1 MDKLSDYFAILRLIE
16 SARQGGNPKAGQL
29 SRNLDPSIYNQG
41 LNTGML
47 SGSDGTGG
55 GGSLPSEV
63 INFVPQNKRN
73 PKRAGMEY
81 MSDGGEAEKEY
92 VYGVGPEGSG
102 IGQLL
107 SPLLPVRREVIEPYQ
122 ETFSDSYV
130 GPDGQVYV
138 DRTVTPG
145 QYGEAEFAVP
155 QAVQAF
161 MNFKGLVRDPEA
173 REAVLRGIAALPEIA
188 AELPRRYQIS
198 AQAALEGKEKVY
210 DPQTGSV
217 VDSSE
222 ALLTAPLLTAPGT
235 ALSMA
240 RAGDA
245 SGTVLGIMGGSKAK
259 GPVGEAAKEA
269 KEMFNDGRRETA
281 VYRKTGAIRTT
292 ENKPGVFI
300 DPVGEGG
307 LDTSNFEELID
318 RTGGVHGSMTVLKF
332 TDFVDFPNVLE
343 AYPELKNS
351 RIEFLDIDSPLWKNT
366 TSPILATLPET
377 LPNVYATA
385 DGTVKSVREG
395 DPEVDRVLKD
405 FSSPTFYVKTRFNIR
420 DNTHTPRIYTNPKA
434 AFALAIQDYISQKEG
449 FVRPKSLNPLE
460 QQSESARDAINRAFA
475 LKARLERPEDYSG
488 PRQMLSPM
496 DEYRLAQ
503 LRYPATIEEG
513 TTSELAERREDAMR
527 YDNLFDDADEYKRDV
542 IKAYGIQELDKYPI
556 YFGDL
561 MGDLGR
567 PPKFTIEY
575 QSPLFDIVE
584 NLPQEKGTGNQF
596 LAAIKK
602 AGAKQEDLLY
612 SGLEV
617 FLTNNKSVTK
627 SEIRDRLYEREV
639 PVYEKFLVDEEGKNN
654 FYGTSYTTGSSN
666 DDFELAPEA
675 QLRDPRSLALIT
687 QTDPLTGVAADGS
700 TVGLH
705 DRLPENTFA
714 HMRFNTRTIRVNGK
728 PVEVLFIDE
737 IQSDW
742 HQRANKEIRELL
754 KLEAPNAQGKKSGKI
769 IGGSALEELALEKLV
784 QEHQSAFL
792 DEAAE
797 IMHKVLKEDESFIS
811 AADAPLY
818 EISAEELKRTF
829 RSDGRPKSYFPRN
842 LSDAYFLKLK
852 EKYDISDAEIRA
864 YAKKK
869 VYGQFLPD
877 AAFKDNWHEL
887 SFRRL
892 VREAVEEGLD
902 GVAFTPDYLQEA
914 RYGGRTF
921 KFYNNVLAPYVKKYA
936 KRNGTTLETAGLRFA
951 SDEAMEAAGYS
962 SDLPVYYM
970 PLSDEIKKMYRKPIP
985 TYAMGGGVA
994 SMAPVATNMFQGYDD
1009 ARRGVGAYAPLIRRA

>member
-1 MDKLSDYFAILRLIE
+1 M
-16 SARQGGNPKAGQL
+16 
-29 SRNLDPSIYNQG
+29 
-41 LNTGML
+41 
-47 SGSDGTGG
+47 
-55 GGSLPSEV
+55 
-63 INFVPQNKRN
+63 
-73 PKRAGMEY
+73 
-81 MSDGGEAEKEY
+81 AEKEY
-92 VYGVGPEGSG
+92 LYGVGPEGSG

-122 ETFSDSYV
+122 ETFIES
-130 GPDGQVYV
+130 PDPGQMERV
-138 DRTVTPG
+138 VTPG

-173 REAVLRGIAALPEIA
+173 REAVLQGIAALPEIA

-198 AQAALEGKEKVY
+198 AQAALEGKEQVY

-222 ALLTAPLLTAPGT
+222 ALLAAPLLMAPAS
-235 ALSMA
+235 ALTMPKVVA
-240 RAGDA
+240 AAEAQGDV
-245 SGTVLGIMGGSKAK
+245 VLGIMGGSKAK
-259 GPVGEAAKEA
+259 GPVGKAAKEA
-269 KEMFNDGRRETA
+269 EEMFDDGRRETA
-281 VYRKTGAIRTT
+281 VYRKTGAIRLT

-307 LDTSNFEELID
+307 LDTSNFEELIN
-318 RTGGVHGSMTVLKF
+318 RTGGVHGSMTVLEF
-332 TDFVDFPNVLE
+332 PDYVNFPNVLE
-343 AYPELKNS
+343 AYPEFKNS
-351 RIEFLDIDSPLWKNT
+351 RIEFLDDSSPLWENT
-366 TSPILATLPET
+366 TSPILAMLPEAAPT
-377 LPNVYATA
+377 LYATA
-385 DGTVKSVREG
+385 DAAVAAIRSEAQRTGENLD
-395 DPEVDRVLKD
+395 DPL
-405 FSSPTFYVKTRFNIR
+405 SPTFYVKSRFNVR
-420 DNTHTPRIYTNPKA
+420 DNTHRPLIYTDPKA

-449 FVRPKSLNPLE
+449 FVRPESLNPLE
-460 QQSESARDAINRAFA
+460 QRSESAKDAIDRAFA
-475 LKARLERPEDYSG
+475 LRSSLERPEGYSG

-496 DEYRLAQ
+496 DEYRIAQ

-513 TTSELAERREDAMR
+513 TTSELAARREDAMR
-527 YDNLFDDADEYKRDV
+527 YDSLFDDADEYKRNV

-654 FYGTSYTTGSSN
+654 FYGTSYTTGSGN
-666 DDFELAPEA
+666 DNFELAPEA

-687 QTDPLTGVAADGS
+687 QTDPLTGVAADGP

-714 HMRFNTRTIRVNGK
+714 HMRFNTRTIRVNGE

-754 KLEAPNAQGKKSGKI
+754 KLEAPDAQGKKSGKI

-797 IMHKVLKEDESFIS
+797 IMHKVLKEDPSYGDGSF
-811 AADAPLY
+811 
-818 EISAEELKRTF
+818 EMSAEELKRTF
-829 RSDGRPKSYFPRN
+829 RGDGRPKSYFPRN

-869 VYGQFLPD
+869 VYGQLVPD

-914 RYGGRTF
+914 RYSGRTF